1 MNDKD
6 SNEKCEKLSSWVYG
20 RLISGRPSFTLEE
33 AFSASSLR
41 RPVLSTAL
49 HRLKARK
56 FIVSPMRGF
65 YVGNY
70 ILNFFSCST
79 VPSCVLANLRKMPGE
94 IRFACLRQDVFSGAL
109 PPRHA
114 RHSALSVGI
123 RSHFVLPGGRSRGGS
138 CAVNAA

>member
-1 MNDKD
+1 M
-6 SNEKCEKLSSWVYG
+6 
-20 RLISGRPSFTLEE
+20 RLIYGSYPDVVTHPGDETERIREIGKGYLYKDI
-33 AFSASSLR
+33 L
-41 RPVLSTAL
+41 
-49 HRLKARK
+49 
-56 FIVSPMRGF
+56 
-65 YVGNY
+65 GNY

-94 IRFACLRQDVFSGAL
+94 ICFACLRQDVFSGAL

-123 RSHFVLPGGRSRGGS
+123 RSHFVLPGGRPRGGS